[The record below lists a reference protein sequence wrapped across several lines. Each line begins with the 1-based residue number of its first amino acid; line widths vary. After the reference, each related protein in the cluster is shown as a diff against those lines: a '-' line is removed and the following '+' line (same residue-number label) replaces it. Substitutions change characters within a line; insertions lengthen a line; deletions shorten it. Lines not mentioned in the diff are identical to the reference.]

1 MDATAIVYVDD
12 GTMARRRGS
21 RERFRRYY
29 EAHRDEFRERNKK
42 KYAEK
47 KEKGF
52 SEEEVVK
59 RREDNRRSYHRRRG
73 ETIRTQLEQMK
84 ETADPSRIAVL
95 DELIADNAY
104 SQWGKEVL
112 DVVAFI
118 VKKKESG
125 EGKTNE
131 R

>member
-1 MDATAIVYVDD
+1 MDATAIKYVDD
-12 GTMARRRGS
+12 GGMTKTKGN

-29 EAHRDEFRERNKK
+29 EKHRDEFKEKNKQ

-47 KEKGF
+47 KAKGF
-52 SEEEVVK
+52 TEEEIAK
-59 RREDNRRSYHRRRG
+59 RRADNRRSYHRRRG
-73 ETIRTQLEQMK
+73 LEIAKMLETMK

-95 DELIADNAY
+95 DELLADNAY

-118 VKKKESG
+118 VKKKETG

-131 R
+131 

>member
-12 GTMARRRGS
+12 GTMAGRRSS
-21 RERFRRYY
+21 RERFKRYY
-29 EAHRDEFRERNKK
+29 EAHKDEFRERNKQ

-47 KEKGF
+47 KAKGF
-52 SEEEVVK
+52 TEDEVKK
-59 RREDNRRSYHRRRG
+59 RREDNRKSYHRRRG
-73 ETIRTQLEQMK
+73 EAIKTQLEEMK

-118 VKKKESG
+118 VKKKETG
-125 EGKTNE
+125 EVKTNE
-131 R
+131 

>member
-1 MDATAIVYVDD
+1 MDATKIVYVDD
-12 GTMARRRGS
+12 GTMAGRRAS
-21 RERFRRYY
+21 RERFKRYY
-29 EAHRDEFRERNKK
+29 EAHKDEFRERNKK

-52 SEEEVVK
+52 TEDEVKK
-59 RREDNRRSYHRRRG
+59 RREDNRKSYHRRRG
-73 ETIRTQLEQMK
+73 EAIRTQLEQMR
-84 ETADPSRIAVL
+84 ETADPERVAVL
-95 DELIADNAY
+95 DDLLADNAY

-118 VKKKESG
+118 VKKKETG

-131 R
+131 